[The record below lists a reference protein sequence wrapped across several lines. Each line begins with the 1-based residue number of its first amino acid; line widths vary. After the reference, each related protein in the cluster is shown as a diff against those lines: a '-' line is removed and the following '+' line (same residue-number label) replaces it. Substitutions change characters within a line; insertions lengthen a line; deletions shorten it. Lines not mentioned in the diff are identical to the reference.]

1 MPSGTFFRLP
11 EEKRRRLTEAAWNEF
26 TRVKYSDT
34 SINRII
40 QEAGIPRGSF
50 YQYFE
55 DKQDVLRFL
64 LEDIG
69 EYFFNMFDSAFS
81 SAKGDLRNAALMLF
95 DSIMKE
101 DGAVDSAL
109 HRFLQLMAI
118 NPGFDLQQ
126 IIAERPEAL
135 VSIFRRNVKQ
145 ETMRRGDDEYIC
157 RVCQLYIKIIAS
169 AIMET
174 LGKICTREIARKN
187 METDLDI
194 LQFGM
199 LSATAAER

>member
-11 EEKRRRLTEAAWNEF
+11 EEKRQRLTLAAWNEF
-26 TRVKYSDT
+26 TRVKYADT

-64 LEDIG
+64 LEDVG
-69 EYFFNMFDSAFS
+69 EYFFKMFDSAFAATEGDMRK
-81 SAKGDLRNAALMLF
+81 SALLLF
-95 DSIMKE
+95 DNIMKTNGQL
-101 DGAVDSAL
+101 DPAL
-109 HRFLQLMAI
+109 QKFLQLMGV
-118 NPGFDLQQ
+118 NPGFDLHQ

-135 VSIFRRNVKQ
+135 VEILRRNVNISL
-145 ETMRRGDDEYIC
+145 MRRGDDAYVH
-157 RVCQLYIKIIAS
+157 RVCQFYIKIIAA

-174 LGKICTREIARKN
+174 LGGISSRETARKN

-199 LSATAAER
+199 LSAPVAER

>member
-11 EEKRRRLTEAAWNEF
+11 EEKRQRLTLAAWNEF
-26 TRVKYSDT
+26 TRVKYADT

-55 DKQDVLRFL
+55 DKQDVLVFL
-64 LEDIG
+64 LEDVG
-69 EYFFNMFDSAFS
+69 EYFFQMFDRAF
-81 SAKGDLRNAALMLF
+81 AATKGDMREAALLLF
-95 DSIMKE
+95 DNIMSVNGRL
-101 DGAVDSAL
+101 DPAL
-109 HRFLQLMAI
+109 QKFLQLMGV
-118 NPGFDLQQ
+118 NPGFDLHQ
-126 IIAERPEAL
+126 IIAGRPEAL
-135 VSIFRRNVKQ
+135 VEILRRNVNISL
-145 ETMRRGDDEYIC
+145 MRRDDDDYVL
-157 RVCQLYIKIIAS
+157 RVCQFYIKIIAS

-174 LGKICTREIARKN
+174 LGGISSRETARKN

-199 LSATAAER
+199 LSAPGAER